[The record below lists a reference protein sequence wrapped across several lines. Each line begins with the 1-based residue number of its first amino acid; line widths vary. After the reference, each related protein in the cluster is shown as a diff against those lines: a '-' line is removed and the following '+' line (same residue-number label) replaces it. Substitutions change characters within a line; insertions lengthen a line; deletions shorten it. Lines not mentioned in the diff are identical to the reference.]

1 MIPNIEEI
9 KFEDELKEYFKN
21 EEMSFNNNPEI
32 HLKMHIENIE
42 KLDIEKQHQ
51 INDMIQQ

>member
-9 KFEDELKEYFKN
+9 KFEDELKDYFKN

-32 HLKMHIENIE
+32 QLKMHIENIE
-42 KLDIEKQHQ
+42 KLDIEKQQQ